1 MTDKEIV
8 VAYDGSE
15 QAGAAVDWAAREA
28 LARQVRLR
36 VVYVERPNV
45 LAGPPGG
52 DPWMAQQIE
61 EIGRQLTDEAE
72 ERARRVEGVDVQ
84 STVLTGPPAGA
95 LVDTARDAELL
106 VLGTRGRGEFASA
119 LLGSVAYSVSAHA
132 ACPVVVVRGD
142 GQVRPGPSAPVV
154 VGVDGSEPSRE
165 AVDTAAD
172 AAHRYGAPLTVVAAW
187 QGAYAGAWAGE
198 YWAAVSAEAL
208 ADMDKAAQRETQDVV
223 DSAVAQAKQRHG
235 DVEIRGVTADG
246 MPAKVL
252 VDASA
257 DAGLLVVGARGRG
270 GFTGLLLGSVSHG
283 VIHAASRP
291 VMVVRAVG

>member
-1 MTDKEIV
+1 MDKEIV
-8 VAYDGSE
+8 VGYDGSE

-28 LARQVRLR
+28 TARRVRLR
-36 VVYVERPNV
+36 VVYIERPNV
-45 LAGPPGG
+45 LAGPPGA

-61 EIGRQLTDEAE
+61 QIGRQLTEEAE
-72 ERARRVEGVDVQ
+72 ERARRVDGVDVR

-95 LVDTARDAELL
+95 LVDTARDADLL
-106 VLGTRGRGEFASA
+106 VLGTRGRGELASA

-132 ACPVVVVRGD
+132 ECPVVVVRGD

-154 VGVDGSEPSRE
+154 VGVDGSEPARA
-165 AVDTAAD
+165 AVDAAAD
-172 AAHRYGAPLTVVAAW
+172 AAHRYGAPLTVVGAW
-187 QGAYAGAWAGE
+187 QGTSAGAWAGE
-198 YWAAVSAEAL
+198 YWMITAEAL
-208 ADMDKAAQRETQDVV
+208 EDMDKAAQRETQDVV
-223 DSAVAQAKQRHG
+223 SSAVAQAKQHHG
-235 DVEIRGVTADG
+235 DLAVEGVTTDG

-252 VDASA
+252 VDASV

-291 VMVVRAVG
+291 VMVVRAAK